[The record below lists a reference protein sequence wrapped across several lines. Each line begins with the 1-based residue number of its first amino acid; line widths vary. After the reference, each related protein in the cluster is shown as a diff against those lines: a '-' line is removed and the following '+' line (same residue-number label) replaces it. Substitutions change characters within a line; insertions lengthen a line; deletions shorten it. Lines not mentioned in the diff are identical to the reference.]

1 MFDIFILEANPNMQK
16 HLNRSAEQENWYLH
30 VFANAEEA
38 SRSILEFPHLWVL
51 DLTCSHDDGWLLF
64 QQIKT
69 QTPEVPVLF
78 LAASAD
84 AERIKSLALRDDD
97 FQLAPLNPLE
107 LVLRTGRLVKNHYAN
122 NQTAVR
128 INLHPYTIDGNR
140 REVIL
145 GTDRINLTSKEFNLL
160 LLLIRHRDK
169 VLPRDQ
175 VVFEIWGPNAR
186 VSERS
191 VDDLVRRLRRKMNAL
206 HIETL
211 YGYGYRL
218 ISN

>member
-1 MFDIFILEANPNMQK
+1 MFDIFILEAEPNMQK
-16 HLNRSAEQENWYLH
+16 HLTRYAEQENWHLQ
-30 VFANAEEA
+30 VFTNAEEA
-38 SRSILEFPHLWVL
+38 YRSILEYPHIWVL
-51 DLTCSHDDGWLLF
+51 DLTCPHYDGWLLF

-69 QTPEVPVLF
+69 QTPEVPVLI
-78 LAASAD
+78 LAASSD
-84 AERIKSLALRDDD
+84 SERIEDLALGNDD
-97 FQLAPLNPLE
+97 FQFFPLNPQE
-107 LVLRTGRLVKNHYAN
+107 LLLRTGRLVKNHYAN

-128 INLHPYTIDGNR
+128 INLHPYTIDGNK
-140 REVIL
+140 REVLL

-160 LLLIRHRDK
+160 LLLVRYRDK

-191 VDDLVRRLRRKMNAL
+191 VDDLIRRLRRKMNSL
-206 HIETL
+206 RIETL